1 MQRDDSNTVT
11 ARTLHELP
19 AESLAEEIASAATH
33 GIGAAL
39 SIACLVVLILLAAAG
54 GGALAVTAVTI
65 YGACLVL
72 LYLTSTL
79 YHGIAHRGTKRV
91 FRVLDHCTIFL
102 LIAGTYTPVALLA
115 PLGGPD
121 WVLFA
126 IIWARAAIGIVV
138 RAAGAGRFGKFKMAL
153 YLVMG
158 WLVIAWSGPIVE
170 SLGFGGTG
178 LILAGGIAYT
188 AGIAFYVWDSLPFN
202 HAVWHLF
209 VMAGSA
215 AHFFAVAVY
224 IV

>member
-1 MQRDDSNTVT
+1 MTGH
-11 ARTLHELP
+11 TLGELP
-19 AESLAEEIASAATH
+19 AETLAEEIASAATH

-39 SIACLVVLILLAAAG
+39 SIACLVALVLFALLE
-54 GGALAVTAVTI
+54 GGALAVTAVSV
-65 YGACLVL
+65 YGASLIL

-79 YHGIAHRGTKRV
+79 YHGITHRGTKRV
-91 FRVLDHCTIFL
+91 LQVLDHCTVFL

-115 PLGGPD
+115 PLDGPD
-121 WVLFA
+121 WSLLA
-126 IIWARAAIGIVV
+126 TIWALAAVGIAV
-138 RAAGAGRFGKFKMAL
+138 RIAGIDRLGWFKMVL

-158 WLVIAWSGPIVE
+158 WLVVAWNGPIVE
-170 SLGFGGTG
+170 SLDFAGAG
-178 LILAGGIAYT
+178 LLLAGGIAYT
-188 AGIAFYVWDSLPFN
+188 AGLAFYVWDSLPFN

>member
-1 MQRDDSNTVT
+1 MISHALD
-11 ARTLHELP
+11 ELP
-19 AESLAEEIASAATH
+19 PETLAEEIASAATH

-39 SIACLVVLILLAAAG
+39 SIACLVVLVLFALLE
-54 GGALAVTAVTI
+54 GGALAVTAVSI
-65 YGACLVL
+65 YGASLIL

-79 YHGIAHRGTKRV
+79 YHGITHRGTKRV
-91 FRVLDHCTIFL
+91 LQVLDHCTVFL

-115 PLGGPD
+115 PLDGPD
-121 WVLFA
+121 WSLLA
-126 IIWARAAIGIVV
+126 TIWALAAVGIAV
-138 RAAGAGRFGKFKMAL
+138 RIAGIDRLGWFKMML

-158 WLVIAWSGPIVE
+158 WLVVAWNGPIVE
-170 SLGFGGTG
+170 SLGFAGTG
-178 LILAGGIAYT
+178 LLLAGGIAYT
-188 AGIAFYVWDSLPFN
+188 AGLAFYVWDSLPFN